1 MALSGNAPKAD
12 TLAKYIEDLIA
23 RRRLTPGDRI
33 ATKDELRRDSGMA
46 RATVNEAV
54 RLLQAQGRVIL
65 RPGPGGGLFVAPTD
79 PVVRLGQTLLTVH
92 SEPVSVIDA
101 LTVRDGLEPVVAR
114 DAARFRSARD
124 IADLRVLIDAM
135 AEAVHDPARFLRANW
150 RLHERIAQI
159 VRNHILQT
167 MYLGLVQFIQDQA
180 ADVVPHHTLEEHAKY
195 KRHRLDIHIDLV
207 QAIIAGD
214 VAAAGRAAERHALNP
229 MTTPADEVAAAA
241 NPRTDPDISWGTVPD
256 AGWQPDRDQAAGTP
270 RMAEPHTTEPRPSE
284 AGAPPHR
291 PSA

>member
-1 MALSGNAPKAD
+1 MALTGNAPKAD

-33 ATKDELRRDSGMA
+33 ATKEELRQESGVA

-54 RLLQAQGRVIL
+54 RLLQAQGRVVL

-101 LTVRDGLEPVVAR
+101 IAVRNGLEPVVAS
-114 DAARFRSARD
+114 DAARFRGARD

-135 AEAVHDPARFLRANW
+135 AEAVNDPERFLRANW

-180 ADVVPHHTLEEHAKY
+180 TEVVPHRTLEEHTRY
-195 KRHRLDIHIDLV
+195 KKHRLNIHIDLV

-214 VAAAGRAAERHALNP
+214 PGAAAEAAERHALNP
-229 MTTPADEVAAAA
+229 VTSPIDQEAPAAPAA
-241 NPRTDPDISWGTVPD
+241 PDISWVTTPETSWEAQG
-256 AGWQPDRDQAAGTP
+256 DRGADGSRA
-270 RMAEPHTTEPRPSE
+270 AEPGR
-284 AGAPPHR
+284 R
-291 PSA
+291 RR